1 MEVEHCHDPGKI
13 IKLFKLC
20 FFCHTYVGCYERPIT
35 YIDNLSQDP
44 VPMTQIESLIELSE
58 YCQQD
63 FRYDCTLAPL
73 SSADVNFAFWE
84 DRHGTRNN
92 YFTGM

>member
-1 MEVEHCHDPGKI
+1 MYQ
-13 IKLFKLC
+13 FK
-20 FFCHTYVGCYERPIT
+20 GCYKRPIT
-35 YIDNLSQDP
+35 YIAIDGQSQTP

-73 SSADVNFAFWE
+73 TSEDVDFGFWE
-84 DRHGTRNN
+84 DRHGTINN
-92 YFTGM
+92 YFTGVY